1 MPNSVSHRWY
11 RTNDTYNV
19 CYTSFESATL
29 IQVYIEEK
37 YVNEVKK
44 SRRVTAADLVANIGE
59 HKNVSFEMH
68 IFSFVYFLPYYR
80 WAGWSLH
87 WSEFPYTV

>member
-1 MPNSVSHRWY
+1 MSLGSVRREPLCSCTRQTCAQVNYSVSHRWY

-59 HKNVSFEMH
+59 HKKRQV
-68 IFSFVYFLPYYR
+68 
-80 WAGWSLH
+80 
-87 WSEFPYTV
+87 